1 MTYVRGRG
9 GGRGMGERVRK
20 ILYHIYRERERERG
34 REGGDLWLRTNVFN
48 TMTIIFI

>member
-34 REGGDLWLRTNVFN
+34 GRSMVTYECLQYNDNHFY
-48 TMTIIFI
+48 MI